1 MLPNIDNYITNFNR
15 IHNKFSF
22 FKWIHDSPI
31 AVKVSQIALL
41 ILGVAAMATF
51 PLSLS
56 ALGIGAAI
64 GIALIGLTLTIVSIA
79 SWIFT
84 NYVTCK
90 SSDITQHALKEG
102 IYEGSRLY
110 YQGHVPILELSGTT
124 PFKSGEAHGYLLGP
138 YIYKLKSNF
147 NKIIY
152 GILRQ
157 PKPSQLKKM
166 LRKFYKI
173 LPEDYQQE
181 MEGLV
186 HGYNTW
192 AKSAGKIKSLMT
204 KDDLML
210 IHLIPDS
217 KHFHTKKMTDK
228 SLKKNVKFPDIPEI
242 FASACTSILLRDAN
256 GKILFGRN
264 KDWSSFG
271 NGGAESVVVVWKNK
285 GIAVLS
291 VPGMI
296 GAIQGWNRHKLALAM
311 NVCPGKTNT
320 VRGIPATFLNRMIL
334 EKAKN
339 LAEAEQFTQFHRPL
353 GPYHLTLADKE
364 GQAGCISFYQGEENR
379 DHFRVNKQGQSDP
392 LLVVNWRYPECK
404 GGSFKSRART
414 QLLNKYFKNAPPGI
428 PSAQYKL
435 VENAL
440 KLRYVNSWI
449 TMHSLMIEP
458 ETDQISMSWGNG
470 YAASQLPQRIKM
482 SSVF

>member
-1 MLPNIDNYITNFNR
+1 MDTYITNFNR
-15 IHNKFSF
+15 AHNKFSF
-22 FKWIHDSPI
+22 FKWMHDSPT
-31 AVKVSQIALL
+31 AVKISQIALL
-41 ILGVAAMATF
+41 ILGAVAMVTF

-56 ALGIGAAI
+56 VLGIGAAI
-64 GIALIGLTLTIVSIA
+64 GIALLGLTLTITSIA

-90 SSDITQHALKEG
+90 SSDITRHSLKEG
-102 IYEGSRLY
+102 VYEGSRLY

-124 PFKSGEAHGYLLGP
+124 PFQSGQAHGYLLGP

-157 PKPSQLKKM
+157 PKPSQLQKM

-228 SLKKNVKFPDIPEI
+228 SLKKSVKFQEIPAI
-242 FASACTSILLRDAN
+242 FACACTSILSRDAN
-256 GKILFGRN
+256 GKIIFGRN

-271 NGGAESVVVVWKNK
+271 NGGAESLVVVWKNT
-285 GIAVLS
+285 GVAVLT

-296 GAIQGWNRHKLALAM
+296 GAIQGWNRHNLALAM
-311 NVCPGKTNT
+311 NVCPGQTNT
-320 VRGIPATFLNRMIL
+320 VRGIPAMFLNRL
-334 EKAKN
+334 LLDKTKN
-339 LAEAEQFTQFHRPL
+339 FAEAEQFAQRHRPL

-364 GQAGCISFYQGEENR
+364 GQGGCISFYQGAENN
-379 DHFRVNKQGQSDP
+379 DHFRANERGQSDP

-404 GGSFKSRART
+404 GGSFKSKART
-414 QLLNKYFKNAPPGI
+414 KLLNKYFKKAPSGT
-428 PSAQYKL
+428 PSDQYKL

-440 KLRYVNSWI
+440 KLRHVNSYI
-449 TMHSLMIEP
+449 TMHSLMIVP
-458 ETDQISMSWGNG
+458 QDDQISMSWGNG
-470 YAASQLPQRIKM
+470 YAPSQQPQRIKM